1 MASSRDEIVD
11 LNVGGTSFSTS
22 KSTLTSIPDTFF
34 SALISDRLTSARD
47 KNGAIFID
55 RDPDLFKIIL
65 NYLRTRRIFGNLEKP
80 VLKALFYEAEFY
92 SILPLVRKLNLVLKD
107 TSGCGDILF
116 YTLVNPP
123 MLSFQ
128 DRSKLDSI
136 TSNKKSQDPFRV
148 VMVKACQDFI
158 AVAYSHFVA
167 LYKNTK
173 EYGYKLEFTSPIIEN
188 HSIYRIAI
196 DGIPHTEDEKY
207 VVFAYDTFIQIYY
220 INYTKVDEKKV
231 LNVEPFNFEF
241 FVDHLFFV
249 GSHVVALS
257 KEDKIGIW
265 NFYRKNWHCQKIKEK
280 ITSYNATESILLL
293 GSAKGT
299 IHHIDMEKLP
309 CRITDNDLL
318 VTKFYS
324 DPCSDSITSLSN
336 YFNRDNKD
344 NGNPC
349 ELAYGTSSGLIRIVV
364 RYPHMN
370 KYSSKLF
377 LTLFAHRFPVTKV
390 IITEKYLISVCS
402 EHNHVRTW
410 EFRRFRGEI
419 ITRPGVTSVS
429 SFNLLTIQESRSCG
443 HVGPYGEPNDEQ
455 VFIQKVIPES
465 NSLNVLMA
473 LNGKRVCVIKSV
485 DKTTITSFCES
496 KCAKKGN
503 QYISCNSSRYIITG
517 HSSGALQIW
526 DLNTALDFHNKGQSL
541 NGGSDSSRGSSP
553 NELINIL
560 ENCDLTD
567 SRPSSPS
574 HSTYSS
580 LSVSNLSLTKGDSS
594 STPLSTQ
601 HQETSS

>member
-128 DRSKLDSI
+128 DR
-136 TSNKKSQDPFRV
+136 V

-196 DGIPHTEDEKY
+196 DGIPHTEDEK
-207 VVFAYDTFIQIYY
+207 IC
-220 INYTKVDEKKV
+220 K
-231 LNVEPFNFEF
+231 
-241 FVDHLFFV
+241 
-249 GSHVVALS
+249 
-257 KEDKIGIW
+257 DKIGIW
-265 NFYRKNWHCQKIKEK
+265 NFYRKNWHC
-280 ITSYNATESILLL
+280 
-293 GSAKGT
+293 SAKGT

-349 ELAYGTSSGLIRIVV
+349 ELAYGTSSGLIRIV
-364 RYPHMN
+364 YALN
-370 KYSSKLF
+370 
-377 LTLFAHRFPVTKV
+377 T
-390 IITEKYLISVCS
+390 ITYERGNFVA
-402 EHNHVRTW
+402 
-410 EFRRFRGEI
+410 FRGEI